1 MSAESATLTA
11 RAAAERNMVDA
22 CTVTRYTVTATDRET
37 GVQTRTPTSIYSGR
51 CRVQQRAAARP
62 GGRRDVGEASV
73 VEVDYVLQ
81 LPMSVTGV
89 QVEDVV
95 AITASGLDPDLP
107 GRKFRVA
114 SQAAKT
120 HASARR
126 LELIEVNS

>member
-1 MSAESATLTA
+1 
-11 RAAAERNMVDA
+11 
-22 CTVTRYTVTATDRET
+22 
-37 GVQTRTPTSIYSGR
+37 
-51 CRVQQRAAARP
+51 
-62 GGRRDVGEASV
+62 